1 MEFFQLT
8 DQTISDITDEL
19 SFGVV
24 KGASNN
30 SFQQFEAQTKSSSSV
45 NININV
51 PSESIIL
58 NRKVMLQ
65 TTLNFE
71 IEISGVPG
79 TTTSPQSNVF
89 NYGSNAALQAFPVN
103 SLFNNITCSI
113 NNTNVNCNLKDI
125 LPQLLLLNNNKLLAQ
140 YNSTCPSQPDYYYK
154 NYKDGVGSSN
164 NVLAGYKNSL
174 SNDLSPRGAFVLD
187 GFKRFYMAKGTTIWK
202 DEDTNTSTDKTD
214 KFLIQ
219 MTVSTTEP
227 FIGLSPFI
235 FGDPKHNSQGLVGI
249 NSLNFMM
256 NIGEPNRMFS
266 YAGPGDDSTVVAS
279 TQTIRLG
286 HTNTSSSGA
295 STSKEAFSS
304 CKVLCNFLTAQ
315 DTDVIDAKNV
325 VPYLDFPRFITNG
338 TEDVNGLV
346 ASTFNKDYSKKLDSY
361 SIQTNNIQL
370 NQLPD
375 YFIVVVRKPMI
386 NQTITDSST
395 FLAIKKITVSLS
407 NSQGLLS
414 NAEQV
419 DLWKMSVRNGSS
431 QSFEEFS
438 GLASS
443 GSGATP
449 ERTLTTGSL
458 LIINPALDLSLS
470 SFLSNGSIGQF
481 NFTMN
486 ITYENIFTGKT
497 FRPEVC
503 VICCNSGTM
512 TTISGSS
519 MIQTGLLTKDIVI
532 NSSSKDSMPFN
543 TYSRLIGGNL
553 VDRPLT
559 NIKNLFPKLKKL
571 ISGSGIRSG
580 GAYSKNSNLDEFI

>member
-51 PSESIIL
+51 PSESVIL

-71 IEISGVPG
+71 IEITGITAGV
-79 TTTSPQSNVF
+79 SNVF

-187 GFKRFYMAKGTTIWK
+187 GFERFYKKDGKGDWDKK
-202 DEDTNTSTDKTD
+202 DDNTSTDLTD
-214 KFLIQ
+214 RFLIQ
-219 MTVSTTEP
+219 MTVTTTEP

-266 YAGPGDDSTVVAS
+266 YAGPGDDSTPVNS
-279 TQTIRLG
+279 TQSIRLG

-338 TEDVNGLV
+338 TEDVKALT
-346 ASTFNKDYSKKLDSY
+346 STFSIDYKKLDSY

-443 GSGATP
+443 GDGARP

-458 LIINPALDLSLS
+458 LIINPALDLSLPS
-470 SFLSNGSIGQF
+470 YLSNGSIGQF

-486 ITYENIFTGKT
+486 ITYENIFTGT
-497 FRPEVC
+497 AFNPEVC

-543 TYSRLIGGNL
+543 TYSRLIGGNMT
-553 VDRPLT
+553 DRPLT

-571 ISGSGIRSG
+571 ISGSGVRSG
-580 GAYSKNSNLDEFI
+580 GSMKNSNLDEFI

>member
-30 SFQQFEAQTKSSSSV
+30 SFQQFEAQTKSSSSINV
-45 NININV
+45 NINV

-65 TTLNFE
+65 TTTNFE
-71 IEISGVPG
+71 VVITGVTPG
-79 TTTSPQSNVF
+79 TDSVF
-89 NYGSNAALQAFPVN
+89 NYGLNASLQSFPIN
-103 SLFNNITCSI
+103 SLFSNVTCSI

-125 LPQLLLLNNNKLLAQ
+125 LPQLLLLNNNKLLSQ
-140 YNSTCPSQPDYYYK
+140 YNSTAPSQPDYYYK
-154 NYKDGVGSSN
+154 NFVDGVGNSN

-174 SNDLSPRGAFVLD
+174 SNDLSPRGAFILD
-187 GFKRFYMAKGTTIWK
+187 GFKRFYKSKGTGDWVVDNK
-202 DEDTNTSTDKTD
+202 NKSEDSADE
-214 KFLIQ
+214 FLIQ
-219 MTVSTTEP
+219 MTVTTTEP

-266 YAGPGDDSTVVAS
+266 YAGPGSNDIPVAS
-279 TQTIRLG
+279 TSTIKLG
-286 HTNTSSSGA
+286 HSQTPTTSA
-295 STSKEAFSS
+295 KEAFSS

-338 TEDVNGLV
+338 TQLV
-346 ASTFNKDYSKKLDSY
+346 YPVSSAFSTNYNKKLTEY
-361 SIQTNNIQL
+361 TVQTNNIQL

-386 NQTITDSST
+386 KQDMYDSST

-443 GSGATP
+443 ISDDGATP
-449 ERTLTTGSL
+449 VRTLTTGSL
-458 LIINPALDLSLS
+458 LIINPALDLSLPS
-470 SFLSNGSIGQF
+470 YLSNGSIGQF

-486 ITYENIFTGKT
+486 ITYENIFTGT
-497 FRPEVC
+497 AFNPEVC

-512 TTISGSS
+512 TTVSGSS
-519 MIQTGLLTKDIVI
+519 MIQTGLLTKDIVV

-543 TYSRLIGGNL
+543 TYSRMIGGNMT
-553 VDRPLT
+553 DRPLT
-559 NIKNLFPKLKKL
+559 NVKKLFHSLKKK
-571 ISGSGIRSG
+571 ISGSGVKSG

>member
-1 MEFFQLT
+1 
-8 DQTISDITDEL
+8 
-19 SFGVV
+19 
-24 KGASNN
+24 
-30 SFQQFEAQTKSSSSV
+30 
-45 NININV
+45 
-51 PSESIIL
+51 
-58 NRKVMLQ
+58 
-65 TTLNFE
+65 
-71 IEISGVPG
+71 
-79 TTTSPQSNVF
+79 
-89 NYGSNAALQAFPVN
+89 
-103 SLFNNITCSI
+103 
-113 NNTNVNCNLKDI
+113 
-125 LPQLLLLNNNKLLAQ
+125 
-140 YNSTCPSQPDYYYK
+140 
-154 NYKDGVGSSN
+154 
-164 NVLAGYKNSL
+164 
-174 SNDLSPRGAFVLD
+174 
-187 GFKRFYMAKGTTIWK
+187 
-202 DEDTNTSTDKTD
+202 
-214 KFLIQ
+214 
-219 MTVSTTEP
+219 MTVTTTEP

-256 NIGEPNRMFS
+256 NVGEPNRMFS
-266 YAGPGDDSTVVAS
+266 YAGPGDDAKPVGSIQS
-279 TQTIRLG
+279 IRLG
-286 HTNTSSSGA
+286 HINTSSSSS

-338 TEDVNGLV
+338 TEDVNALTSNF
-346 ASTFNKDYSKKLDSY
+346 STDYKKLDSY

-443 GSGATP
+443 GDGARP

-458 LIINPALDLSLS
+458 LIINPALDLSLPS
-470 SFLSNGSIGQF
+470 YLSNGSIGQF

-486 ITYENIFTGKT
+486 ITYENIFTGAA
-497 FRPEVC
+497 FNPEVC
-503 VICCNSGTM
+503 VICCNSGSM

-519 MIQTGLLTKDIVI
+519 MRQTGLLTKDIVI

-543 TYSRLIGGNL
+543 TYSRMIGGNL
-553 VDRPLT
+553 TDRALT
-559 NIKNLFPKLKKL
+559 NVKKLFPKLKKL
-571 ISGSGIRSG
+571 ISGSGVRSG
-580 GAYSKNSNLDEFI
+580 GGMKNSNLDEFI

>member
-30 SFQQFEAQTKSSSSV
+30 SFQQFEAQTKSSSSINV
-45 NININV
+45 NINV

-71 IEISGVPG
+71 IEITGVPSG
-79 TTTSPQSNVF
+79 PGGKDASGNDLPGPQSNVF
-89 NYGSNAALQAFPVN
+89 NYGSNAALQAFPIN

-140 YNSTCPSQPDYYYK
+140 YNSTSPSQPDYYYK
-154 NYKDGVGSSN
+154 NYKDGVGNSN
-164 NVLAGYKNSL
+164 NVLGGYKNTL
-174 SNDLSPRGAFVLD
+174 SNDLSPRGAYVLD
-187 GFKRFYMAKGTTIWK
+187 GFERFYMTKGKNTWTK
-202 DEDTNTSTDKTD
+202 GDTNDSKDPKD
-214 KFLIQ
+214 RFLIQ
-219 MTVSTTEP
+219 MTVTTTEP

-266 YAGPGDDSTVVAS
+266 YAGPGDDAKPVGSS
-279 TQTIRLG
+279 QSIRLG
-286 HTNTSSSGA
+286 HTNTASSSSS

-338 TEDVNGLV
+338 TQPSNPLS
-346 ASTFNKDYSKKLDSY
+346 STFGINYSQKLTSY
-361 SIQTNNIQL
+361 TVQTNNIQL

-386 NQTITDSST
+386 EQKMQGQKASS
-395 FLAIKKITVSLS
+395 KKIPNDNVELVEVNTGTIDRVHKVKYGGGSTGGVGATDKNILVDTKFKSISNDFYKLLDRAINYSNKQNVKFFDMVDEQVWTQLSNVFTVMNSDAYNNMKAFSLS
-407 NSQGLLS
+407 HRVS
-414 NAEQV
+414 
-419 DLWKMSVRNGSS
+419 
-431 QSFEEFS
+431 
-438 GLASS
+438 
-443 GSGATP
+443 
-449 ERTLTTGSL
+449 
-458 LIINPALDLSLS
+458 
-470 SFLSNGSIGQF
+470 
-481 NFTMN
+481 
-486 ITYENIFTGKT
+486 
-497 FRPEVC
+497 
-503 VICCNSGTM
+503 
-512 TTISGSS
+512 ISGELEK
-519 MIQTGLLTKDIVI
+519 IPTGV
-532 NSSSKDSMPFN
+532 
-543 TYSRLIGGNL
+543 
-553 VDRPLT
+553 
-559 NIKNLFPKLKKL
+559 KK
-571 ISGSGIRSG
+571 I
-580 GAYSKNSNLDEFI
+580 A

>member
-30 SFQQFEAQTKSSSSV
+30 SFQQFEAQTKSSSSINV
-45 NININV
+45 NINV

-71 IEISGVPG
+71 IEITGVPD
-79 TTTSPQSNVF
+79 TTSNVF
-89 NYGSNAALQAFPVN
+89 NYGSNAALQAFPIN

-140 YNSTCPSQPDYYYK
+140 YNSTSPSQPDYYYK
-154 NYKDGVGSSN
+154 NYKDGVGNSN
-164 NVLAGYKNSL
+164 NVLGGYKNTL
-174 SNDLSPRGAFVLD
+174 SNDLSPRGAYVLD
-187 GFKRFYMAKGTTIWK
+187 GFERFYKDKGVGDWQPM
-202 DEDTNTSTDKTD
+202 DTNTSTDPLD

-219 MTVSTTEP
+219 MTVTTTEP

-266 YAGPGDDSTVVAS
+266 YAGPGDDATSVGS
-279 TQTIRLG
+279 SQSIRLG
-286 HTNTSSSGA
+286 HTNTATTS

-338 TEDVNGLV
+338 TQPSNPLS
-346 ASTFNKDYSKKLDSY
+346 STFGINYSQKLTSY
-361 SIQTNNIQL
+361 TVQTNNIQL

-386 NQTITDSST
+386 EQKMTDSST

-443 GSGATP
+443 GDGARP

-458 LIINPALDLSLS
+458 LIINPALDLSLPS
-470 SFLSNGSIGQF
+470 YLSNGSIGQF

-486 ITYENIFTGKT
+486 ITYENIFTGAA
-497 FRPEVC
+497 FNPEVC

-543 TYSRLIGGNL
+543 TYSRLIGGNIS
-553 VDRPLT
+553 DRPLT
-559 NIKNLFPKLKKL
+559 NVKKLFHSLKKKM
-571 ISGSGIRSG
+571 ISGSGVRSG

>member
-30 SFQQFEAQTKSSSSV
+30 SFQQFEAQTKSSSSINV
-45 NININV
+45 NINV

-71 IEISGVPG
+71 IEITGVQA
-79 TTTSPQSNVF
+79 TTTNVF
-89 NYGSNAALQAFPVN
+89 NYGSNAALQAFPIN

-154 NYKDGVGSSN
+154 NYKDGVGNNN
-164 NVLAGYKNSL
+164 NVLGGYKNTL
-174 SNDLSPRGAFVLD
+174 SNDLSPRGAYVLD
-187 GFKRFYMAKGTTIWK
+187 GFERFYMAKGTTTWVK
-202 DEDTNTSTDKTD
+202 VDTNTSTDLTD

-219 MTVSTTEP
+219 MTVTTTEP

-256 NIGEPNRMFS
+256 NVGEPNRMFS
-266 YAGPGDDSTVVAS
+266 YAGPGDDAKPVDSNQS
-279 TQTIRLG
+279 IRLG
-286 HTNTSSSGA
+286 HSNTSSSSS

-338 TEDVNGLV
+338 TQPSDPLV
-346 ASTFNKDYSKKLDSY
+346 DFGTDYSKKLTSY
-361 SIQTNNIQL
+361 TVQTNNIQL

-386 NQTITDSST
+386 EQKMTDSST

-443 GSGATP
+443 GDGARP

-458 LIINPALDLSLS
+458 LIINPALDLSLPS
-470 SFLSNGSIGQF
+470 YLSNGSIGQF

-486 ITYENIFTGKT
+486 ITYENIFTGAA
-497 FRPEVC
+497 FNPEVC

-543 TYSRLIGGNL
+543 TYSRLIGGNIS
-553 VDRPLT
+553 DRPLT
-559 NIKNLFPKLKKL
+559 NVKKLFHSLKKKM
-571 ISGSGIRSG
+571 ISGSGVRSG

>member
-1 MEFFQLT
+1 
-8 DQTISDITDEL
+8 
-19 SFGVV
+19 
-24 KGASNN
+24 
-30 SFQQFEAQTKSSSSV
+30 
-45 NININV
+45 
-51 PSESIIL
+51 
-58 NRKVMLQ
+58 
-65 TTLNFE
+65 
-71 IEISGVPG
+71 
-79 TTTSPQSNVF
+79 
-89 NYGSNAALQAFPVN
+89 
-103 SLFNNITCSI
+103 
-113 NNTNVNCNLKDI
+113 
-125 LPQLLLLNNNKLLAQ
+125 
-140 YNSTCPSQPDYYYK
+140 
-154 NYKDGVGSSN
+154 
-164 NVLAGYKNSL
+164 
-174 SNDLSPRGAFVLD
+174 
-187 GFKRFYMAKGTTIWK
+187 
-202 DEDTNTSTDKTD
+202 
-214 KFLIQ
+214 
-219 MTVSTTEP
+219 MTVTTTEP

-266 YAGPGDDSTVVAS
+266 YAGPGDDSKVVDS
-279 TQTIRLG
+279 TQSIKLG
-286 HTNTSSSGA
+286 HTQTTSSP
-295 STSKEAFSS
+295 SKEAFSS
-304 CKVLCNFLTAQ
+304 CKILCNFLTAQ

-338 TEDVNGLV
+338 TEEADPLT
-346 ASTFNKDYSKKLDSY
+346 STFSTDYKTLTPY
-361 SIQTNNIQL
+361 TIQTNNIQL

-443 GSGATP
+443 GSGAKP

-458 LIINPALDLSLS
+458 LIINPALDLSLP

>member
-1 MEFFQLT
+1 MDFFRLT

-19 SFGVV
+19 SFGIV

-30 SFQQFEAQTKSSSSV
+30 SFQQFEAQTKSASSV
-45 NININV
+45 NVNINV
-51 PSESIIL
+51 PSENIIL

-65 TTLNFE
+65 STLNFE
-71 IEISGVPG
+71 IEITGVP
-79 TTTSPQSNVF
+79 QSKTNVF
-89 NYGSNAALQAFPVN
+89 NYGSNAALQAFPIN
-103 SLFNNITCSI
+103 SLFSNVTCSI
-113 NNTNVNCNLKDI
+113 NNTNVNCNLKDV

-140 YNSTCPSQPDYYYK
+140 YNSTAPSQPDYYYK
-154 NYKDGVGSSN
+154 NYKDGVGNSN

-187 GFKRFYMAKGTTIWK
+187 SIKRFYKANGTGDWVSDDK
-202 DEDTNTSTDKTD
+202 NDSEDQTD

-219 MTVSTTEP
+219 MTVTTSEP

-256 NIGEPNRMFS
+256 NIGNADRMFS
-266 YAGPGDDSTVVAS
+266 YAGPGSDGVPVAS
-279 TQTIRLG
+279 TSSIRLG
-286 HTNTSSSGA
+286 HSATVSGSSA
-295 STSKEAFSS
+295 KEAFSS

-315 DTDVIDAKNV
+315 DTDIINAKNV
-325 VPYLDFPRFITNG
+325 VPYIDFPRYITNG
-338 TEDVNGLV
+338 TSVSAALPSDYKTNYNVIPN
-346 ASTFNKDYSKKLDSY
+346 STL
-361 SIQTNNIQL
+361 QTNNLQL

-375 YFIVVVRKPMI
+375 YFIIVVRKPMRD
-386 NQTITDSST
+386 QKITDSST
-395 FLAIKKITVSLS
+395 FLAIENVSVSLS

-414 NAEQV
+414 NAQQV

-443 GSGATP
+443 GDGAIP

-458 LIINPALDLSLS
+458 LIINPALDLSLPS
-470 SFLSNGSIGQF
+470 YLSNGSIGQF
-481 NFTMN
+481 NFTVTIQYKN
-486 ITYENIFTGKT
+486 ISEETFT
-497 FRPEVC
+497 PEAC
-503 VICCNSGTM
+503 IMCCNSGTM

-519 MIQTGLLTKDIVI
+519 MIQTGLLTKDIVV
-532 NSSSKDSMPFN
+532 NASSSESMPFN

-553 VDRPLT
+553 SDRPLT
-559 NIKNLFPKLKKL
+559 NVKKLFHSLKKKM
-571 ISGSGIRSG
+571 SGSGIRSG
-580 GAYSKNSNLDEFI
+580 GSYSKNSNLDEFI